1 MAKRLGVTKIVT
13 SEHAEQRALV
23 ARLAYS
29 GIVAL
34 AIPNAARRS
43 PRAAAY
49 LKAEGMRAG
58 SPDLILVQ
66 LAPSTGRPVAVELK
80 RVEGGR
86 VSESQAAM
94 HEALR
99 YAGWHVVVARGCDD
113 ALAQLAAA
121 GFRVA
126 R

>member
-1 MAKRLGVTKIVT
+1 M
-13 SEHAEQRALV
+13 
-23 ARLAYS
+23 
-29 GIVAL
+29 

-43 PRAAAY
+43 PRTAAY

-58 SPDLILVQ
+58 SPDLILVR
-66 LAPSTGRPVAVELK
+66 LAPSTGLPVAIELK
-80 RVEGGR
+80 RTTGGR
-86 VSESQAAM
+86 VSEPQAAM

-99 YAGWHVVVARGCDD
+99 YAGWHVIVARGCDD
-113 ALAQLAAA
+113 ALAQLAAI